1 MWRYI
6 STLLPQSLFLF
17 EESPN
22 NNEQEEETIQ
32 ASNVNSNNSEKI
44 KPDVNINEV
53 TEEQHEVYNTKNE
66 LDSTVQFVVQKLV
79 NEIMI
84 ESVNN
89 CCQQKII
96 QEKYRQEEELEEKQF
111 MLNSRQVI
119 KQNSKNLIQNQIFT
133 TENEDLTQS
142 LPQLDNSSEDSRERS
157 NSF

>member
-22 NNEQEEETIQ
+22 NNKQEEETIQ

-84 ESVNN
+84 ESVNK

-119 KQNSKNLIQNQIFT
+119 KQNSKNLIQ
-133 TENEDLTQS
+133 L
-142 LPQLDNSSEDSRERS
+142 
-157 NSF
+157 